1 MGEIAN
7 NATDKAP
14 KNSWFKGLK
23 SELKKIVW
31 PGKES
36 ITKQSVAVIIV
47 TILLGVIIFGL
58 DFIIENAI
66 GIIIG

>member
-7 NATDKAP
+7 NAADKAP
-14 KNSWFKGLK
+14 KKSWFKGLK
-23 SELKKIVW
+23 SELSKIVW

-66 GIIIG
+66 GVIIG